1 MLSNFL
7 SFFFSSFSYH
17 LVHYTGTGKLWKS
30 RYVCS
35 PKKTSIPREGFGDFG
50 FVKIS
55 LYRKVI
61 LFFTSSF
68 FMLIMEWI
76 LSFAIVIRK
85 ITDYMLR
92 DI

>member
-1 MLSNFL
+1 M
-7 SFFFSSFSYH
+7 
-17 LVHYTGTGKLWKS
+17 
-30 RYVCS
+30 CS
-35 PKKTSIPREGFGDFG
+35 PKKTFIPREGFGDFG

-85 ITDYMLR
+85 IADYMLR
-92 DI
+92 DILQKTCQEWVRLFNILT